1 MRSKVLNRR
10 SRKARTQKKRD
21 SCSSCSTYQELMEK
35 KEKEKEEQKESIVN
49 MAKGDDRPASVN
61 KMLKRPYKQKE
72 NENEKKRCGKAVR
85 NQEEMIG
92 NVIQ

>member
-1 MRSKVLNRR
+1 
-10 SRKARTQKKRD
+10 
-21 SCSSCSTYQELMEK
+21 MEK
-35 KEKEKEEQKESIVN
+35 KEKEKEESIVN
-49 MAKGDDRPASVN
+49 MEKGDDRPASVN
-61 KMLKRPYKQKE
+61 KMLKRPYKQKG

>member
-1 MRSKVLNRR
+1 
-10 SRKARTQKKRD
+10 
-21 SCSSCSTYQELMEK
+21 MEK

-72 NENEKKRCGKAVR
+72 NENEKKKDAERR
-85 NQEEMIG
+85 
-92 NVIQ
+92 

>member
-1 MRSKVLNRR
+1 
-10 SRKARTQKKRD
+10 
-21 SCSSCSTYQELMEK
+21 MEK

-72 NENEKKRCGKAVR
+72 KENEKKKMRKGGEKSR
-85 NQEEMIG
+85 G
-92 NVIQ
+92 DDR